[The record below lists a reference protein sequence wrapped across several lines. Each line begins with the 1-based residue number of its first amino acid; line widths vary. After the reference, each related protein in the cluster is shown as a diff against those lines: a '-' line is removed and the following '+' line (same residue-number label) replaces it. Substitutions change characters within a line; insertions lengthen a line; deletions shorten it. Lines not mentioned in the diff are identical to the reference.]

1 VHASAAATAM
11 VEQMKEIVA
20 RLNADPFS
28 LSLSLVTFD
37 EKEPFE
43 LMEILNKV
51 LAVVDPSQEIN
62 LRDEQPETVCQKIME
77 FLMVLGFNRTFDMEG
92 QQQLLAG
99 DKDMVHPILYWLLQ
113 NMDALRKRAY
123 LARFCVNL
131 EVPEEFLRD
140 EQVYEIFQQYKELQG
155 QFKATHQHL
164 EQEKTEHMD
173 PASIQSEVTQLAAE
187 QDQLAQKIK
196 RIQERT
202 EKDEAFQAVLQV
214 TSMLRKEQEEEA
226 RLGEKLEEQR
236 YQLEHVEQLY
246 LEEMSKLREMREAQ
260 DSQNESSADVMLKL
274 LRNEVG
280 KLRDAQSRVKG
291 ETMEKVERLQ
301 ELSKTL
307 SEPAVTEQDIRQLED
322 EVSHMTEQI
331 HDLTSTVEENNK
343 DQRLAVYKQQA
354 SLVGKK
360 KAAVVKEHL
369 QLEEDKNQLRRELSQ
384 KEKEYEQ
391 QKGHKF
397 MTRDEFKSYAASL
410 RETSVKFKNL
420 KRELNE
426 LRSENAVLSRTAQT
440 LQAKDPTPQGM
451 HEVETR
457 LEQTSVEKSSVD
469 KTKGKTLD
477 EISKI
482 VEQINSQLKEKKN
495 RLAPQIKALR
505 SARQNF
511 QVVETKH
518 AEKKGAYDQVRVSM
532 EGDLTKISGDVHR
545 LETEI
550 QDSEKAYHEL
560 NMQLVLADSQTQRAC
575 AEARRLRKEERY
587 SDAFNSLTERYASEI
602 GNLDNLCRELRKEQA
617 SVKERHGGNLKQ
629 KKEFALLEGLMRVK
643 LRCAQQELASG
654 GLAGAVYGQRGAF
667 ADMSMAG
674 VERLVIE

>member
-1 VHASAAATAM
+1 
-11 VEQMKEIVA
+11 
-20 RLNADPFS
+20 
-28 LSLSLVTFD
+28 LS
-37 EKEPFE
+37 
-43 LMEILNKV
+43 
-51 LAVVDPSQEIN
+51 
-62 LRDEQPETVCQKIME
+62 
-77 FLMVLGFNRTFDMEG
+77 
-92 QQQLLAG
+92 
-99 DKDMVHPILYWLLQ
+99 
-113 NMDALRKRAY
+113 
-123 LARFCVNL
+123 
-131 EVPEEFLRD
+131 
-140 EQVYEIFQQYKELQG
+140 
-155 QFKATHQHL
+155 
-164 EQEKTEHMD
+164 
-173 PASIQSEVTQLAAE
+173 
-187 QDQLAQKIK
+187 
-196 RIQERT
+196 
-202 EKDEAFQAVLQV
+202 
-214 TSMLRKEQEEEA
+214 
-226 RLGEKLEEQR
+226 
-236 YQLEHVEQLY
+236 
-246 LEEMSKLREMREAQ
+246 MREAQ